1 MSHFTDL
8 AHQYIDG
15 EWKPGSGSWDIID
28 FNPYTGEKLASITVA
43 TVAEVDR
50 AYRAAE
56 RAQTAWA
63 ETNPYTRRLVFE
75 RALRIVEDREEE
87 IAETIVAELGGTRLK
102 AAFELH
108 LAKEFLR
115 EAVQLA
121 LRPEGRILPSP
132 VDGKENRVYRV
143 PVGVVGVI
151 SPSTSPSSSRSSRSR
166 PPSRSATPSSSS
178 PTRTLRSAAAPSSPR
193 SWRRPGSRPAC

>member
-1 MSHFTDL
+1 MIS
-8 AHQYIDG
+8 
-15 EWKPGSGSWDIID
+15 
-28 FNPYTGEKLASITVA
+28 GEKLASITVA
-43 TVAEVDR
+43 TAGEVDL

-63 ETNPYTRRLVFE
+63 ETNPYARRLVLE
-75 RALRIVEDREEE
+75 RALRIVEDREDE

-115 EAVQLA
+115 EAVHLA
-121 LRPEGRILPSP
+121 LRPAGSILPSP
-132 VDGKENRVYRV
+132 VDGKENRVYRL

-151 SPSTSPSSSRSSRSR
+151 SPFNFPFQIGR
-166 PPSRSATPSSSS
+166 AHV
-178 PTRTLRSAAAPSSPR
+178 
-193 SWRRPGSRPAC
+193 